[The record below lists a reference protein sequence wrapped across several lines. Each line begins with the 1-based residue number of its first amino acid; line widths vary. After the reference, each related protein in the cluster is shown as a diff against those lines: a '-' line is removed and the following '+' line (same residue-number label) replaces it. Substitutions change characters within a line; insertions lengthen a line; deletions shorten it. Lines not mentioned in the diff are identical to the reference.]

1 MSDKL
6 ETKKIAIYYACSLG
20 RDCTGSEML
29 KKKKIKFESYP
40 FDWLQSDSRVIIDCL
55 ETDFRYFLN
64 HNKKKVKRHPY
75 YKSICKMHYRMNE
88 SNYEYYY
95 RCVQRFRNILKKD
108 ENKLFLVINRNTN
121 YDYNQ
126 VKEDADKLKNCLK
139 KYTKNFYIF
148 YVNQTNIEEK
158 PETESEPTK
167 ISMNWKTYNE
177 TDENIIYLHCTSSCI
192 METRNLA
199 AQIMDEIDKY
209 FEFKTNL
216 FTILPS

>member
-6 ETKKIAIYYACSLG
+6 EIKKIAIYYACSLG

-55 ETDFRYFLN
+55 ETDFRHFLN

-75 YKSICKMHYRMNE
+75 YNSICKMHYRMNE

-126 VKEDADKLKNCLK
+126 VKEDAYKLKNCLK

-148 YVNQTNIEEK
+148 YVNHTVVKEK
-158 PETESEPTK
+158 PESKSTRSPE
-167 ISMNWKTYNE
+167 NWKTHTE
-177 TDENIIYLHCTSSCI
+177 TDENIIYLQCDTTGPTVGHGDLSKSL
-192 METRNLA
+192 MSY
-199 AQIMDEIDKY
+199 IDKY
-209 FEFKTNL
+209 FEFKK
-216 FTILPS
+216 

>member
-6 ETKKIAIYYACSLG
+6 EIKKIAIYYACSLG

-55 ETDFRYFLN
+55 ETDFRHFLN

-75 YKSICKMHYRMNE
+75 YNSICKMHYRMNE

-126 VKEDADKLKNCLK
+126 VKEDAYKLKNCLK

-148 YVNQTNIEEK
+148 YVNHTVVKEK
-158 PETESEPTK
+158 PESKSTRSPE
-167 ISMNWKTYNE
+167 NWKTHTE
-177 TDENIIYLHCTSSCI
+177 TDEILFIYNVIRRNHRLD
-192 METRNLA
+192 METFLKA
-199 AQIMDEIDKY
+199 LCLI
-209 FEFKTNL
+209 
-216 FTILPS
+216 